1 VKTYLEKIMRFIR
14 DEEGATSAEY
24 ALVVTLIGLAILVGA
39 GALGIALSGMY
50 TSDASQVAGALSS

>member
-1 VKTYLEKIMRFIR
+1 VKTYPGKIMRFIR

-24 ALVVTLIGLAILVGA
+24 GLLVTLIALAILVGA

-50 TSDASQVAGALSS
+50 TSDASQVAEALSS